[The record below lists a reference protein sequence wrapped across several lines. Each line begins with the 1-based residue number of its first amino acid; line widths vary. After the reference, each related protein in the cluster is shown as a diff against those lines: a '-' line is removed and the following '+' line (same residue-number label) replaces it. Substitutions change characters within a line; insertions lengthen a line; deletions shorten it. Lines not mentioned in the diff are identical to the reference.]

1 MPSRRPIRIVSLVPS
16 ATEIV
21 CALGLAKDIV
31 GISHY
36 CDYPPEIV
44 NRPRLT
50 ATTLGPDLSNYE
62 IDQKVRASAA
72 SGHSLYVIQ
81 MQLLESLHP
90 DLVIT
95 QEQCSV
101 CAVDRDRTVC
111 TLETIKLD
119 AKCLSLSAT
128 GFAGL
133 YKDIL
138 DVGSATER
146 TAESERLVGALAG
159 RLELVQNR
167 TASQHHPRVFCLS
180 WFDPLMAGG
189 NWITHMVNLAGGDSR
204 MGSETDVS
212 SPIEIDLLREE
223 VPEVIFLLPCSL
235 SQTRIV
241 AEWAG
246 LRDRLPWREFPA
258 VREGRVFA
266 LESSLFHRPGPR
278 LIDGVEL
285 MAALIHPRRCSFDGE
300 LDLWRKVA

>member
-1 MPSRRPIRIVSLVPS
+1 MRIVSLVPS
-16 ATEIV
+16 ATEIL
-21 CALGLAKDIV
+21 CALGLAEDIV

-36 CDYPPEIV
+36 CDYPAEIV
-44 NRPRLT
+44 NRARLT
-50 ATTLGPDLSNYE
+50 GTTLGPDLSSYE

-81 MQLLESLHP
+81 TELFESLDP

-111 TLETIKLD
+111 ALENMNLK
-119 AKCLSLSAT
+119 AKWVSLAAT
-128 GFAGL
+128 GFSGL

-138 DVGSATER
+138 AVGSATER
-146 TAESERLVGALAG
+146 STQSERLVAKLAE
-159 RLELVQNR
+159 RLERIAKR
-167 TASQHHPRVFCLS
+167 TASEYHPRIFCLS
-180 WFDPLMAGG
+180 WFDPPMSGG
-189 NWITHMVNLAGGDSR
+189 KWITQMVTLAGGDPR

-212 SPIEIDLLREE
+212 SRIEVDLLRAEA
-223 VPEVIFLLPCSL
+223 PEVIVLLPCSL
-235 SQTRIV
+235 SQSRIV

-246 LRDRLPWREFPA
+246 LRDLLPWREFPA
-258 VREGRVFA
+258 IREGRVFA

-278 LIDGVEL
+278 LVDGVEL
-285 MAALIHPRRCSFDGE
+285 MAALIHPRRCSFGTE

>member
-1 MPSRRPIRIVSLVPS
+1 MRIVSLVAS
-16 ATEIV
+16 ATEIL
-21 CALGLAKDIV
+21 CALGLAEDIV

-36 CDYPPEIV
+36 CDYPAEIV

-50 ATTLGPDLSNYE
+50 GTTLGPDLSSYE

-81 MQLLESLHP
+81 TELFESLHP

-111 TLETIKLD
+111 ALENMNPK
-119 AKCLSLSAT
+119 AKWVSLAAT
-128 GFAGL
+128 GFLGL

-138 DVGSATER
+138 AVGSATER
-146 TAESERLVGALAG
+146 SAQSERLVARLAE
-159 RLELVQNR
+159 RLERIAKR
-167 TASQHHPRVFCLS
+167 TASEYHPRIFCLS
-180 WFDPLMAGG
+180 WFDPPMSGG
-189 NWITHMVNLAGGDSR
+189 QWITQMVTLAGGDPR

-212 SPIEIDLLREE
+212 SRIEVDLLRAEA
-223 VPEVIFLLPCSL
+223 PEVIFLLPCSL
-235 SQTRIV
+235 SLSRIV
-241 AEWAG
+241 AEWTG
-246 LRDRLPWREFPA
+246 LRGLSPWKEFPA
-258 VREGRVFA
+258 VRGGRVFA

-278 LIDGVEL
+278 LVDGVEL
-285 MAALIHPRRCSFDGE
+285 MAALIHPRRCSFGVE